1 MLKQLR
7 RIAALV
13 AIAVMVSAGV
23 ARASSEERKD
33 FQLFRAVADRV
44 NRYDRM
50 TIFDSIDIGVK
61 DGVVTLTGDVTNP
74 IKRDEIGKEVAKIDG
89 VRTVKNNIA
98 VLPVSPFD
106 DQLRARLARSIY
118 GNSNFSS
125 NRGAIP
131 SIRII
136 VENGHVTLTG
146 VVNSDFDRQLAQT
159 IARQQSGVFSV
170 KNELKTDA
178 EMKAAREKL

>member
-7 RIAALV
+7 RIGALV

-23 ARASSEERKD
+23 ARASSEELKD